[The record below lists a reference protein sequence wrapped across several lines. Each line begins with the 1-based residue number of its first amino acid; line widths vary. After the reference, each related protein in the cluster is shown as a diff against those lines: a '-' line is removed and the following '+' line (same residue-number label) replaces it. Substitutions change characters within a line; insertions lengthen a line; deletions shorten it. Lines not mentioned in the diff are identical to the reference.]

1 MAEAFE
7 LTVLI
12 SKKEPKRLQRVAVRW
27 FERFL
32 QECEPTLANVALAV
46 SALTALAQDERAEAV
61 RVLRAL
67 AGSF

>member
-1 MAEAFE
+1 MSAH
-7 LTVLI
+7 L
-12 SKKEPKRLQRVAVRW
+12 AVRW
-27 FERFL
+27 LERYL

-46 SALTALAQDERAEAV
+46 SALAALAEKDRAEAV